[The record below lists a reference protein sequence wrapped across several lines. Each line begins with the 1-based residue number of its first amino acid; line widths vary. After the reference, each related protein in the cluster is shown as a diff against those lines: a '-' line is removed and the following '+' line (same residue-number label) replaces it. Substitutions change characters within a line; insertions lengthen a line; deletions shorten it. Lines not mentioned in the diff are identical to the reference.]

1 MLRNIPK
8 LTKNMETNTK
18 TLSIIVEEQKKEI
31 ELLREQLKITLA
43 VACEDKCL
51 PCILKFLKTKR

>member
-1 MLRNIPK
+1 
-8 LTKNMETNTK
+8 METNTK
-18 TLSIIVEEQKKEI
+18 TLSVIVEEQKKEI

-51 PCILKFLKTKR
+51 PCILKFLKTKK